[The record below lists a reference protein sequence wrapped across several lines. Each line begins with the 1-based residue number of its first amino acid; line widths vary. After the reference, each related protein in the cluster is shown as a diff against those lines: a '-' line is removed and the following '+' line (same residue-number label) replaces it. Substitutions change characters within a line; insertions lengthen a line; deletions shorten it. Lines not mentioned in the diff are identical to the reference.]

1 MSLLIKDLD
10 LPLICWGCP
19 CFDDE
24 VYYCNILDTR
34 CNKYKTE
41 RLSNCPLVEISIS
54 KENSINEINIPKK
67 PKLKNEVFKGKQIT
81 IGNFCPNCDSPVCIK
96 ENHCENCGQAIKWK

>member
-10 LPLICWGCP
+10 LPLICWSCP

-41 RLSNCPLVEISIS
+41 RLSN
-54 KENSINEINIPKK
+54 
-67 PKLKNEVFKGKQIT
+67 
-81 IGNFCPNCDSPVCIK
+81 
-96 ENHCENCGQAIKWK
+96 

>member
-41 RLSNCPLVEISIS
+41 RLSN
-54 KENSINEINIPKK
+54 
-67 PKLKNEVFKGKQIT
+67 
-81 IGNFCPNCDSPVCIK
+81 
-96 ENHCENCGQAIKWK
+96 